1 MSAIFDPPIESV
13 RPAPSSAQ
21 TGLRALGALLW
32 RRRLVVS
39 FVFVLMAATVT
50 TGLLLAEREYTATAR
65 VAATPPAELSTSPAS
80 YSDLL
85 GTVADVAESRPLLDE
100 VRQAV
105 PGRSVEQLRDQV
117 QGDVVAGTVIIQV
130 SVTDTDPDR
139 AATIANLV
147 VERLPEHD
155 PSNGAFVFHVTE
167 PADVPERFSSP
178 DIPLTLLAATGLALL
193 LAVAVAAV
201 VDRVF
206 RTVSDA
212 QELAEVSDLA
222 VLGVV
227 PRPSAPEEL
236 QATDPHAE
244 EFQSL
249 RALRIA
255 IEFASAEDPARL
267 LVVASASGADPWA
280 GWLEVNLAAALA
292 EVGHR
297 VLLVDADR
305 DRGMH
310 PALGAPGDLGL
321 YDVLSGTS
329 TVEEAAQPGPV
340 DGVHV
345 LPLGTAHLAAPSLLE
360 MRFRD
365 LLDDT
370 EDRYDVVIV
379 HAAPISGSEDARIM
393 AIHGAMLLTVPAGR
407 IHPRHV
413 QRAVEHLQMIRLRV
427 LGSVLHGVRPPRS
440 SRRPRLVG

>member
-1 MSAIFDPPIESV
+1 MSATFVPTTEPVHPTTPGAS
-13 RPAPSSAQ
+13 

-32 RRRLVVS
+32 RRRVVVS
-39 FVFVLMAATVT
+39 LVFVLMAATVT
-50 TGLLLAEREYTATAR
+50 TGLFLADREYTATAR

-85 GTVADVAESRPLLDE
+85 GTVADVAESRPLLEE
-100 VRQAV
+100 VRRAL

-117 QGDVVAGTVIIQV
+117 QGDVVAGTVSIQI
-130 SVTDTDPDR
+130 SVTDTDPER
-139 AATIANLV
+139 AAMIANLV
-147 VERLPEHD
+147 VEELPEHD
-155 PSNGAFVFHVTE
+155 PSNGSFVFHVTE
-167 PADVPERFSSP
+167 PAAVPERFSSP
-178 DIPLTLLAATGLALL
+178 DIPLTVLTGAGLALL

-227 PRPSAPEEL
+227 PKPSEPKEL
-236 QATDPHAE
+236 QATDPHSE

-267 LVVASASGADPWA
+267 LVVASASGADPWS
-280 GWLEVNLAAALA
+280 GWLEVNVAAALA

-305 DRGMH
+305 DRGVH
-310 PALGAPGDLGL
+310 PALDAPGDPGL

-329 TVEEAAQPGPV
+329 TVDEAVRPGPV

-345 LPLGTAHLAAPSLLE
+345 LPLGNAHLAAPSLLE

-370 EDRYDVVIV
+370 EDRFDVVIV

-393 AIHGAMLLTVPAGR
+393 AIHGAMLLTVPSGR
-407 IHPRHV
+407 VHPRHV

-427 LGSVLHGVRPPRS
+427 LGSVLLGVRPARAARR
-440 SRRPRLVG
+440 SRRAG